1 MDRRQF
7 LATATATALPLGSRM
22 KPTRSRSTTAIAAL
36 AAAFALAVP
45 VDVAAADGTVKGTL
59 TYKAKGAPVTI
70 TLKHVWL
77 VRGPDA
83 VDPKMTIRHLIFS
96 ATDIGAKVAACK
108 TMSCTDADLGSG
120 MTVDLD
126 AGPRLNYWVVLDNQM
141 VQYSG
146 TAPPAVL
153 KLTTDT
159 PTRLA
164 GQLSID
170 SVAAGGPKVDL
181 DFDVPLLRELKAAR

>member
-1 MDRRQF
+1 MKH
-7 LATATATALPLGSRM
+7 TSSPSR
-22 KPTRSRSTTAIAAL
+22 TAIAAT
-36 AAAFALAVP
+36 AAALALAVC
-45 VDVAAADGTVKGTL
+45 VDAAAADGTVKGTL

-70 TLKHVWL
+70 ALKHAWL
-77 VRGPDA
+77 VKGPDA
-83 VDPKMTIRHLIFS
+83 VEPKTIIRHLIFS

-146 TAPPAVL
+146 TAAPAVL

-164 GQLSID
+164 GKLTID
-170 SVAAGGPKVDL
+170 NVAAGGPKVDVE
-181 DFDVPLLRELKAAR
+181 FDVPLLRELKAAR